1 MYKTGVLEMVK
12 RLDREDGVNNLFDQ
26 MHKMFN
32 QMQNFSKDLD
42 FRTSV
47 PVDIKE
53 EDGKVVLTADI
64 PGVQKDD
71 INLKADE
78 DTVEISAESSQ
89 ELKEENEK
97 YVRRERSSKSFR
109 RVVSWPT
116 KINAETIHAE
126 YNDGVLHVEAEKKDN
141 HDGDSIEI
149 E

>member
-1 MYKTGVLEMVK
+1 MVK
-12 RLDREDGVNNLFDQ
+12 RLDRQDGVNDIFDQ

-32 QMQNFSKDLD
+32 QMQNFSKDLN

-53 EDGKVVLTADI
+53 ENGNVVLTADL

-71 INLKADE
+71 INLKADA
-78 DTVEISAESSQ
+78 DSVEISAESST
-89 ELKEENEK
+89 EVKEENEK
-97 YVRRERSSKSFR
+97 YLRRERSSRRFR

-116 KINAETIHAE
+116 KIDAETIKAE
-126 YNDGVLHVEAEKKDN
+126 YSDGVLQVEAEKLEDN
-141 HDGDSIEI
+141 KGGSIEI

>member
-1 MYKTGVLEMVK
+1 MAK
-12 RLDREDGVNNLFDQ
+12 RLDREDGINDIFDQ

-32 QMQNFSKDLD
+32 QMQNFSKDLN

-53 EDGKVVLTADI
+53 ENGKVVLTADL

-78 DTVEISAESSQ
+78 NSVEISAESSQ

-97 YVRRERSSKSFR
+97 YLRRERSSKRFR

-116 KINAETIHAE
+116 AIDAETIKAE
-126 YNDGVLHVEAEKKDN
+126 YNDGVLSVEAEKKDAEN
-141 HDGDSIEI
+141 GENIEI

>member
-1 MYKTGVLEMVK
+1 MVK
-12 RLDREDGVNNLFDQ
+12 RLDREDGINDIFDQ
-26 MHKMFN
+26 VHKMFN

-53 EDGKVVLTADI
+53 ENGKVVLTADL

-78 DTVEISAESSQ
+78 NSVEISAESSQ

-97 YVRRERSSKSFR
+97 YLRKERSSKRFR

-116 KINAETIHAE
+116 PIDAETIKAE
-126 YNDGVLHVEAEKKDN
+126 YNDGVLSVEAEKKDAEN
-141 HDGDSIEI
+141 GDNIEI

>member
-1 MYKTGVLEMVK
+1 MVK
-12 RLDREDGVNNLFDQ
+12 RLDRNDSAKDIFDQ

-32 QMQNFSKDLD
+32 QMQNYSKDLN

-53 EDGKVVLTADI
+53 DGGNVVLTADL

-78 DTVEISAESSQ
+78 DSVEISAESSA

-97 YVRRERSSKSFR
+97 YVRRERSSRSFR

-116 KINAETIHAE
+116 KVNAETVKAE
-126 YNDGVLHVEAEKKDN
+126 YNDGVLRVEAEKQDKN
-141 HDGDSIEI
+141 SGDSIEI

>member
-1 MYKTGVLEMVK
+1 MAK
-12 RLDREDGVNNLFDQ
+12 RLDRENSAKDIFDQ

-32 QMQNFSKDLD
+32 QMQTYSKDLN
-42 FRTSV
+42 FRSSV
-47 PVDIKE
+47 PVDIKV
-53 EDGKVVLTADI
+53 EDEKVILTADL

-78 DTVEISAESSQ
+78 DSVEISAETKT

-97 YVRRERSSKSFR
+97 YVRKERSSKSFR

-116 KINAETIHAE
+116 AIDAETIKAE
-126 YNDGVLHVEAEKKDN
+126 YNDGVLKVEAKKQDA
-141 HDGDSIEI
+141 DSGDSIEI